1 MRPSSSASRAALLAA
16 ALGALGFCALSA
28 SGCSAA
34 CDPSAEANTPE
45 VFSGGLTQEGGYET
59 GPWSGPHL
67 PFPGG
72 KRWKLEHHLGF
83 APRNVSVYLAFGA
96 DNTELAPCAG
106 NTCVFCV
113 DAQYVWLRNDT
124 CSEFW
129 VRVTAEGHD
138 PATSVRLCE
147 GGEVPDASGAD
158 ATSALG
164 ADATP
169 SPDATS
175 AIGAD
180 ATSALGA
187 DATSADASFSVDA
200 VSNDATADADASEA
214 ASDAEAASTD
224 ATD

>member
-1 MRPSSSASRAALLAA
+1 MRPSSSASRAALVAA
-16 ALGALGFCALSA
+16 TFGTLGLCALSA

-45 VFSGGLTQEGGYET
+45 VFSGGVTQEGGYET
-59 GPWSGPHL
+59 GPWFGPHL

-83 APRNVSVYLAFGA
+83 APRNVSVYLAFGG

-129 VRVTAEGHD
+129 VRATADGRT
-138 PATSVRLCE
+138 ASNSVQLCE
-147 GGEVPDASGAD
+147 GSLLLDAA
-158 ATSALG
+158 A
-164 ADATP
+164 
-169 SPDATS
+169 
-175 AIGAD
+175 
-180 ATSALGA
+180 
-187 DATSADASFSVDA
+187 SAD
-200 VSNDATADADASEA
+200 
-214 ASDAEAASTD
+214 AASTD
-224 ATD
+224 ASFGAEAASADAAIADGTATDAPFSADAESTDATSDVEAAASDAASSSDAVSTDASD